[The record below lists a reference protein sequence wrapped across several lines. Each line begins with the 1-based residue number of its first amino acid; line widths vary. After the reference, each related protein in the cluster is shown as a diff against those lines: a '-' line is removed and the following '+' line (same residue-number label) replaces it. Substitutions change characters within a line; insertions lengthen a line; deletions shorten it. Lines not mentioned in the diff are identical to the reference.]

1 MATRWAFTVAALTLA
16 ADAAG
21 QTAGKPPA
29 IAVVAYNQAAV
40 DSETLARAKSDVTR
54 IYREVGVAV
63 TWRNSAAVDPAG
75 AFAIQLLLRRRP
87 VNESGSVIGTAIG
100 EVHETSG
107 SAFVFYERVLK
118 SAHERQQ
125 DVARVLAYAM
135 AHEIGHLLLPAPAHS
150 PTGIMRSAWDGDD
163 LRHIASGSLQ
173 FTALQANAICA
184 KASSCCAATG
194 ASSSATLSLLK
205 R

>member
-1 MATRWAFTVAALTLA
+1 MATRWAFTIAALTLA
-16 ADAAG
+16 ADVAG
-21 QTAGKPPA
+21 QTSERPPSIA
-29 IAVVAYNQAAV
+29 IVAYNQAAV
-40 DSETLARAKSDVTR
+40 HSDTLARAKSEVTR

-63 TWRNSAAVDPAG
+63 TWMNSPVDPAG
-75 AFAIQLLLRRRP
+75 VFAIQLLLRRRP
-87 VNESGSVIGTAIG
+87 VNESGSVMGTAIG

-135 AHEIGHLLLPAPAHS
+135 AHEIGHLLLPASADS
-150 PTGIMRSAWDGDD
+150 PSGIMRSAWDGDD

-173 FTALQANAICA
+173 LTALQADAIRA
-184 KASSCCAATG
+184 KA
-194 ASSSATLSLLK
+194 
-205 R
+205 